1 MALRLFSLTLLFSL
15 SSALSA
21 CSWFKKDDG
30 FAAVPPAPAAG
41 EVPQVTPAGQ
51 TPVAPGA
58 LAAPGTPAAGGNAFG
73 AGGYAAPPA
82 PGAAAAAPAASAPIA
97 NEQFVRHTLVSGDSL
112 WKLARTYR
120 TSVQRITDV
129 NGLTSDKILAGQT
142 ITIPT
147 TSPPPGA
154 QVVPAPA
161 APAAPA
167 ATTYPGAAAP
177 SPAAATTLPRV
188 PSALNP
194 VVKPLPSTTTPS
206 VGPREPI
213 AIPRPV
219 N

>member
-1 MALRLFSLTLLFSL
+1 MARRFFSLSLLFST
-15 SSALSA
+15 SIALSA
-21 CSWFKKDDG
+21 CSWFQKDDG
-30 FAAVPPAPAAG
+30 FSAVPPAPAAG

-58 LAAPGTPAAGGNAFG
+58 AATPGTLAAGGNAVG
-73 AGGYAAPPA
+73 ALGYAAPPA
-82 PGAAAAAPAASAPIA
+82 PGAAVPRAASAPIA
-97 NEQFVRHTLVSGDSL
+97 NEQFVRHTIVSGDSL
-112 WKLARTYR
+112 WKLARTYK
-120 TSVQRITDV
+120 TSAGRISEV

-154 QVVPAPA
+154 QVIPAPA
-161 APAAPA
+161 APAAA
-167 ATTYPGAAAP
+167 AAYPGAAAP
-177 SPAAATTLPRV
+177 SPAAATTQPRV

-194 VVKPLPSTTTPS
+194 VVRPLPTVTTPS